1 MACDDLSKLKAWSA
15 LAATFAM
22 PDTKRSEL
30 LKAFNSHKVALA
42 NKTVKRVDVA

>member
-1 MACDDLSKLKAWSA
+1 MACDDLSKLNAWSA

-22 PDTKRSEL
+22 PDAKRGEL

-42 NKTVKRVDVA
+42 NKSVKRIDVA